1 MKVLRLFGNDNNK
14 NEYNYD
20 LDPENIFYDVIDGI
34 NEVREGDCN
43 KGTFG
48 TIACICGS
56 YGMAGAAM
64 LCGSA
69 AMTCG
74 TGIVKMIV
82 PDKIYPIAAANLWES
97 VFVPLS
103 TSKDGTLCADEIDKI
118 LEACEG
124 CSAVVIGCG
133 LKVTEDTEKIV
144 TALLSECTKPIILD
158 ADGINCLSK
167 HIDVLSKRN
176 APTILT
182 PHPGEMARL
191 NNCTVAQI
199 QSNRQKIAVEF
210 AKTYGCT
217 LVLKGVKTIVTDGE
231 RISVNPTG
239 DGSLAKGGSG
249 DVLAGIIGSFVGQGV
264 EIFKAAVAGAYI
276 HGEAAEECSNE
287 YSMSCVSARD
297 VIHAI
302 KYLM

>member
-14 NEYNYD
+14 DEYNCD

-144 TALLSECTKPIILD
+144 TALFSECTKPIILD

-249 DVLAGIIGSFVGQGV
+249 DVLAGIIGSFVSQGV